1 MSGFRL
7 AELNEE
13 MPHRL
18 RDVVRESWQ
27 RAENSNLNPDRLLA
41 PLEFDTTVLHE
52 YRNAHPLAPMMP
64 VIRKLLVEDA
74 EDDSGLLIAVG
85 DAMGRLL
92 WVEGDRRLKSRAE
105 SMMFVEGSNWNES
118 VAGTSAP
125 GTALALN
132 RAMQIRTEE
141 HYNRLVHAWSCTAVP
156 VHDPETGAIVGVID
170 ITGGE
175 QAVDRHTMPLMV
187 ATAHAV
193 ESELMLNRLKQRAG
207 EGQGRLG
214 EAGADRV
221 GEVQVGV
228 SRSVKGRS
236 VAGQDGEQPAHRATF
251 FAKTRGASS
260 PLIRATLQTL
270 GREQALLSFADQQLE
285 LTPRHSEIM
294 TLLAMH
300 PAGLSAERL
309 AELLWGDH
317 RATHRLR
324 PEMVRLRKL
333 LSSVHESLAPRS
345 RPYQLV
351 APIELDAQ
359 HVMSLL
365 NRGAHRAALAAY
377 QGELLAGSVAP
388 GIEIL
393 RAELSAHLRESLLSS
408 ASADVLMQYA
418 QTVEASDDIEVWQQ
432 LLRLLPAKS
441 PKRAKIVAHIEAL
454 EGF

>member
-1 MSGFRL
+1 MSESRL
-7 AELNEE
+7 AELNGE
-13 MPHRL
+13 MPHSL

-27 RAENSNLNPDRLLA
+27 RAENSKLNPDRLLA
-41 PLEFDTTVLHE
+41 PLEFDTLALRD
-52 YRNAHPLAPMMP
+52 YRNSHPLAPIMP
-64 VIRKLLVEDA
+64 VIRKLLVNDA

-92 WVEGDRRLKSRAE
+92 WVEGDRHLKSRAE

-118 VAGTSAP
+118 VSGTSAP

-175 QAVDRHTMPLMV
+175 QAVDRHTMPLML

-193 ESELMLNRLKQRAG
+193 ESEMLLNRLRQR
-207 EGQGRLG
+207 
-214 EAGADRV
+214 AGADRGGLGDVSTDLV
-221 GEVQVGV
+221 GEVQVGLT
-228 SRSVKGRS
+228 RSVKVRS
-236 VAGQDGEQPAHRATF
+236 FAGQDGDQPAHRATF
-251 FAKTRGASS
+251 FAKIRGSSS

-285 LTPRHSEIM
+285 LTQRHSEIM

-345 RPYQLV
+345 RPYQLF

-377 QGELLAGSVAP
+377 QGEMLAGSVAP
-388 GIEIL
+388 GIETL
-393 RAELSAHLRESLLSS
+393 RAELSAHLRESLLNS

-418 QTVEASDDIEVWQQ
+418 QTAEATEDIEVWQQ
-432 LLRLLPAKS
+432 LLQLLPAKS